1 MIIGLCWPSGNCWVP
16 VRDEFNSR
24 FELKFKL
31 CHLAQISDKQLP
43 VRAGLAMQDNGLEMK
58 RRKIV

>member
-24 FELKFKL
+24 FELKIYFIKFEL
-31 CHLAQISDKQLP
+31 CHLAQISD
-43 VRAGLAMQDNGLEMK
+43 E
-58 RRKIV
+58 